1 MHKITKHLLDG
12 PSEIAL
18 PSGKTSDELA
28 QDFNTFF
35 INKVE
40 GIRKDISEHAL
51 SQANSKH
58 SNDNNPTAETCSL
71 THFRPTTEEE
81 VEKIIMQSP
90 NKSCELDPIP
100 TWLLKECK
108 TELLPILTK
117 IINLSMETASVPRS
131 FKTSRIRPLLKKPTL
146 DKETLQNYRPV
157 SNLPYVSKLL
167 EKVVSKRIDEHLTEN
182 NLNEE
187 NQSAYRKFHS

>member
-1 MHKITKHLLDG
+1 MNKMLKKARVELYSDKVTSCGRDQKSMHKITKHLLDG

-18 PSGKTSDELA
+18 PSGKASDELA
-28 QDFNTFF
+28 QDFNDFF
-35 INKVE
+35 INKVK
-40 GIRKDISEHAL
+40 GIRTDISEHAL
-51 SQANSKH
+51 SHANSKQ

-108 TELLPILTK
+108 P
-117 IINLSMETASVPRS
+117 NCY
-131 FKTSRIRPLLKKPTL
+131 
-146 DKETLQNYRPV
+146 QY
-157 SNLPYVSKLL
+157 
-167 EKVVSKRIDEHLTEN
+167 
-182 NLNEE
+182 
-187 NQSAYRKFHS
+187 